1 MNWYEKS
8 QIGIEFEKH
17 GPYTDENTS
26 PSQALENF
34 RKIYPEL
41 SDEEIIKRFRLK
53 IKDKRF

>member
-1 MNWYEKS
+1 MNWYKKS
-8 QIGIEFEKH
+8 QIARNFEKY

-26 PSQALENF
+26 PVQALENF

-41 SDEEIIKRFRLK
+41 SDEEIIKGFRLK